1 MNILLLG
8 FPVLK
13 SAFVE
18 CGHDVVTCTTDQ
30 TGDVWIAEFPVAID
44 EVLAALPQGWEPDLI
59 LLMDESTE
67 PMFLGLEGLDIPL
80 AWYTIDSH
88 LHLHWHQSYAAVFDF
103 VFVAQKDYVPSYE
116 WDRSRQ
122 IVKWMPLFCDPRR
135 DRFAPL
141 PKLYDLSFVGMV
153 NDRWKP
159 ERSQL
164 LGALSE
170 KIPIFISSG
179 DYVTVFNRSKVVLN
193 QCAANDV
200 NFRVF
205 EALAC
210 GSLLL
215 TEKVGNGFEEL
226 FQDRTH
232 LVMYEKGNIEQIVE
246 LARHYAAQEQERER
260 IGHNGRETVLR
271 GHTSVHRAQ
280 SILDVIQAADVQ
292 AVIKKRKSGLD
303 EIRQDLLFVYTHAAG
318 VYELASQ
325 RHAPT
330 TPAGRFCVRAKEAFV
345 RINAQIRHRH
355 EVGVR

>member
-18 CGHDVVTCTTDQ
+18 CGHEVLTCTTDQ
-30 TGDVWIAEFPVAID
+30 TGDVWISEFPVAID
-44 EVLAALPQGWEPDLI
+44 EVLNALPQGWQPDLI
-59 LLMDESTE
+59 FLMDESTE

-88 LHLHWHQSYAAVFDF
+88 LHLHWHKAYAAVFDF

-116 WDRSRQ
+116 WDASRQ
-122 IVKWMPLFCDPRR
+122 VVRWMPLFCNPNR

-141 PKLYDLSFVGMV
+141 PKMYDLSFVGMV

-164 LGALSE
+164 LQALSE
-170 KIPIFISSG
+170 RIPIFISSG

-200 NFRVF
+200 NFRIF

-215 TEKVGNGFEEL
+215 TEQVGNGFEEL

-232 LVMYEKGNIEQIVE
+232 LVAYEKGNIDQIVE
-246 LARHYAAQEQERER
+246 FARYYAAHGQERET
-260 IGHNGRETVLR
+260 IAQKGREAVLIA
-271 GHTSVHRAQ
+271 HTTVHRAQ
-280 SILDVIQAADVQ
+280 SILDAFHATDVHG
-292 AVIKKRKSGLD
+292 VVKKRKSVLH
-303 EIRQDLLFVYTHAAG
+303 EIRQGLLSVYSHAAG
-318 VYELASQ
+318 VYEFASQ

-330 TPAGRFCVRAKEAFV
+330 TSAGRFCLRAKEAFV
-345 RINAQIRHRH
+345 RISSQIRQND

>member
-18 CGHDVVTCTTDQ
+18 SGHDVVTCTTDQ
-30 TGDVWIAEFPVAID
+30 TGDVWISEFPVGID
-44 EVLAALPQGWEPDLI
+44 EVLAALPRGWQPDLI

-88 LHLHWHQSYAAVFDF
+88 LHLHWHKAYAAVFDF
-103 VFVAQKDYVPSYE
+103 VFVAQKDFVPSYE

-122 IVKWMPLFCDPRR
+122 VVRWLPLFCDPRR
-135 DRFAPL
+135 DRCAPL
-141 PKLYDLSFVGMV
+141 PKMYDLSFVGMV

-159 ERSQL
+159 ERSRL
-164 LGALSE
+164 LQALSE
-170 KIPIFISSG
+170 RIPIFVSSG

-200 NFRVF
+200 NFRIF

-232 LVMYEKGNIEQIVE
+232 LVMYEKGNIDQIVE
-246 LARHYAAQEQERER
+246 LARYYAVHEEERET
-260 IGHNGRETVLR
+260 IAQKGRNAVLHA
-271 GHTSVHRAQ
+271 HTGVHRANT
-280 SILDVIQAADVQ
+280 ILDAFHAADVPG
-292 AVIKKRKSGLD
+292 VVKKRKSMSHD
-303 EIRQDLLFVYTHAAG
+303 IQQSLLSVYSHAAG

-330 TPAGRFCVRAKEAFV
+330 TPAGLFCLRAKETFG
-345 RINAQIRHRH
+345 RLSAQIHQNT

>member
-18 CGHDVVTCTTDQ
+18 CGHDVLTCTTDQ
-30 TGDVWIAEFPVAID
+30 TGDVWISEFPVAID
-44 EVLAALPQGWEPDLI
+44 QVLSALPQGWQPDLI

-67 PMFLGLEGLDIPL
+67 PMFLGLEVLDIPL

-88 LHLHWHQSYAAVFDF
+88 LHLHWHRSYAAVFDF

-116 WDRSRQ
+116 WDRVRQ
-122 IVKWMPLFCDPRR
+122 VVKWMPLFCNPSR

-141 PKLYDLSFVGMV
+141 PKMYDLSFVGMV

-164 LGALSE
+164 LQALSAR
-170 KIPIFISSG
+170 IPIFISSG

-200 NFRVF
+200 NFRIF
-205 EALAC
+205 ETLAC

-232 LVMYEKGNIEQIVE
+232 LVVYEKGHIDQIVE
-246 LARHYAAQEQERER
+246 LAHYYAAHEQERET
-260 IGHNGRETVLR
+260 IAQTGRETVLHA
-271 GHTSVHRAQ
+271 HTSVHRAK
-280 SILDVIQAADVQ
+280 SILDVFQVADLHG
-292 AVIKKRKSGLD
+292 VIKKRKSMLH
-303 EIRQDLLFVYTHAAG
+303 EIRTGLFSVYTHAAG
-318 VYELASQ
+318 VYELACQ
-325 RHAPT
+325 RYAPA
-330 TPAGRFCVRAKEAFV
+330 TPVGQYCLRAKEAFV
-345 RINAQIRHRH
+345 RLSSQIRQRD